1 MRGALLAL
9 SLIAAT
15 SVEFGIYDYEKSPGA
30 NWELMTPSDFTTHKD
45 AFIASYNKNKGVKT
59 IKVFQSGNCCFAV
72 KGGKKLTITG
82 TPYGYQFPASTSGG
96 IRCNPTGAKPT
107 CSSLHTR

>member
-82 TPYGYQFPASTSGG
+82 HWHPVRLPVPRVDLWRHPLQPH
-96 IRCNPTGAKPT
+96 RC
-107 CSSLHTR
+107 